1 MHEHASE
8 MPLHGALVE
17 IASRIA
23 EGAAE
28 RSRTY
33 EAVAGGSA
41 MCPTCHIV
49 WDRPFALDPVED
61 KDDKSRYV
69 CKQCGERYKL
79 GR

>member
-1 MHEHASE
+1 MMTSTL
-8 MPLHGALVE
+8 PLHGGLVE
-17 IASRIA
+17 IANRIA

-33 EAVAGGSA
+33 EPAAEGLA
-41 MCPTCHIV
+41 MCPICHIL
-49 WDRPFALDPVED
+49 RNTPFALDPVED